1 MRKLLFAF
9 VILMLAV
16 VSVLTQAAPKPPAQ
30 LSVENGDQK
39 ITLTVAD
46 LAKMQHREI
55 KARVHD
61 TGEHTFSGVELR
73 EILKK
78 VGIKFGTALRGPGF
92 AQYVLVESAADNHNV
107 VIALV
112 ELDDMFTDK
121 IFLLADTIDGKPLG
135 EKNGPLQI
143 IIPDEKRHGRWVRQ
157 VAKMSVKSGI
167 GK

>member
-9 VILMLAV
+9 VISVLAV
-16 VSVLTQAAPKPPAQ
+16 VSAFAQTAPKPAAQ

-46 LAKMQHREI
+46 LAKMQRREI

-92 AQYVLVESAADNHNV
+92 AQYVLVEAAADDYKV

-121 IFLLADTIDGKPLG
+121 IFLLADTIDGKPLDD
-135 EKNGPLQI
+135 KNGPLQI

-157 VAKMSVKSGI
+157 VTKLTVRSGM
-167 GK
+167 K